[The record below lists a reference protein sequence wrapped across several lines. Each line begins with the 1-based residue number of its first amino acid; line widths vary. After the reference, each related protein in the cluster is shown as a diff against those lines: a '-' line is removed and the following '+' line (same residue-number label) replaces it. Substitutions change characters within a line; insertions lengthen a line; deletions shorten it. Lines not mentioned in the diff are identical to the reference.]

1 MEVFLLSLVLRLN
14 VASHDD
20 RYVSFTYL
28 DYVIEALRYKL
39 TIYDDVG
46 STHSETSVCPNE
58 TTRRYEGCHLHT
70 HRRESLKSHKLA
82 IVFSSGSKHLASQE
96 NFSCAEL
103 MNQKHLAN
111 NDGLRS
117 VNNYNDLCA

>member
-1 MEVFLLSLVLRLN
+1 MEVFLLSLVLKLN

-39 TIYDDVG
+39 TIYDVG

-58 TTRRYEGCHLHT
+58 TARRYEGCHLHT
-70 HRRESLKSHKLA
+70 HRRESLSLTNWQLGFRVAVRTLPVRRISHVL
-82 IVFSSGSKHLASQE
+82 
-96 NFSCAEL
+96 N
-103 MNQKHLAN
+103 
-111 NDGLRS
+111 
-117 VNNYNDLCA
+117 